1 MKVILLIL
9 LLSIASN
16 SLPAQQNCESTIYK
30 EALSP
35 RSANYIMN
43 LVMDG
48 EAHKVEGKSTIQ
60 WINSSPDTVSDVH
73 LYMYLN
79 AFKNTKT
86 SYLRPGGRRVSS
98 GDLNTRKPDE
108 WGWIT
113 VKKAHQHNNGL
124 LLIQRYIQPDDGN
137 PYDETVLQITLASPI
152 LPLDT
157 LLLEIE
163 YESKLPRIIS
173 RVGYAEHSYNHWVHS
188 YPKMGVYEQ
197 DIEGTWGWN
206 CHQFLPS
213 MEFYGDHGNYNV
225 TIDAPS
231 SYVIGASGCLNKE
244 EIAEDRTLHTYIAED
259 VIDFAWVA
267 SPFLEV
273 QEDQWEHVEIR
284 YLYPSSH
291 EGLKKRLI
299 GAAKNALTYMKEH
312 VGEYPYTTLTI
323 IDPPIYG
330 LRSGFMEYPTYITG
344 GAFHCW
350 PEEVRSIESLIIHEF
365 AHQYFM
371 QILASNE
378 KEEPWLDEGFV
389 TFYEDC
395 IMEDAYGSE
404 ASLSGAWGYNVPNS
418 AFTRNEYASLP
429 NPRVSPIAVPS
440 WEINDAYKG
449 IIYSKTAT
457 VLQTIKEHLGED
469 KFDEMMKSYFELNK
483 FSHPR
488 RENFINILRTAFE
501 KSDSHLSENLE
512 EFINQSLDGT
522 QVCDYT
528 VTNISNNQAKDGT
541 GWFSNN
547 NDFEFKESN
556 TSNEYF
562 SRIRLERKGD
572 FIIPVEVKLTW
583 ANGDTEELIW
593 DGRETV
599 KYLVRTGKEKIISAE
614 IDPRFLVRL
623 DIDRNNNSFTLE
635 PNSMGIWKYALRSL
649 SWVQNALQ
657 ATNVLM

>member
-1 MKVILLIL
+1 
-9 LLSIASN
+9 
-16 SLPAQQNCESTIYK
+16 
-30 EALSP
+30 
-35 RSANYIMN
+35 
-43 LVMDG
+43 
-48 EAHKVEGKSTIQ
+48 
-60 WINSSPDTVSDVH
+60 
-73 LYMYLN
+73 
-79 AFKNTKT
+79 
-86 SYLRPGGRRVSS
+86 
-98 GDLNTRKPDE
+98 
-108 WGWIT
+108 
-113 VKKAHQHNNGL
+113 
-124 LLIQRYIQPDDGN
+124 
-137 PYDETVLQITLASPI
+137 
-152 LPLDT
+152 
-157 LLLEIE
+157 
-163 YESKLPRIIS
+163 
-173 RVGYAEHSYNHWVHS
+173 NHWVHS